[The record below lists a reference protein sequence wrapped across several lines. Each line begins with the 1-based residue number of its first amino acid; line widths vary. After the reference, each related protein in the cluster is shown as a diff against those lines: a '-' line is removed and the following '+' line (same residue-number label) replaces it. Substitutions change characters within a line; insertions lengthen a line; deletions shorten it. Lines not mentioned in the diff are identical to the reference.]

1 MRVVGANGARQVWQ
15 ARRLVLDLPER
26 HGGNVSKPNLNF
38 RSVLGVRKLHATLAL
53 AWYDRVHYVQDV
65 LGHTGPLQ
73 EGYHPRSAR
82 MPESFVHAE

>member
-1 MRVVGANGARQVWQ
+1 MVPEIEKIY
-15 ARRLVLDLPER
+15 LDDMVEMF
-26 HGGNVSKPNLNF
+26 SKPCLNF

>member
-1 MRVVGANGARQVWQ
+1 MVPEIEKIY
-15 ARRLVLDLPER
+15 LDDMVEMF
-26 HGGNVSKPNLNF
+26 SKQGLNF